1 MTRVF
6 EQLLGGG
13 DPALTAFGQAVLNT
27 RVRTQ
32 HSEEVLSRKVL
43 LLQEQENILK
53 NKETLNQGLKKE
65 LSNMD
70 LFLKKERADRD
81 GLLREQE
88 IVMKK
93 KDGLLT
99 NNEVMIKSL
108 NADLEDSKNSQSV
121 LKEDC
126 RQEKT
131 ALNTK
136 HNVAM
141 ETLRKD
147 LGVDL
152 NKAQAALRSEL
163 NVKHNDA
170 METLKKDLGVD
181 YNKAQAALRSEL
193 NVKHNDAMETL
204 RKDLG
209 VDHNKAQATLRSELN
224 AKHNDAMETLRK
236 DLGVDHNKAQATLRS
251 ELNAKHNDA
260 METLKKDFEAN
271 CATMC
276 ELYEVDL
283 AAKDVKQQET
293 DDLYDTSVFAQE
305 KSLEKLCLKEHQ
317 ILFQTKLNQSK
328 DVIYYNFNEENLKM
342 EEQNVKILN
351 SQQALIGKEMRDSK
365 LAEEQ
370 KQKSLLRRSA
380 GLGKILKNVTNNPA
394 MRRFNAEYLSAV
406 KLDQNLYSLSSAIGL
421 SSVID
426 ESGSVGQL
434 EIEVKKAHEK
444 LTKSARKNFNR
455 RQKKLRKETA
465 MEDVEQVVVKVDPD
479 QLFE

>member
-163 NVKHNDA
+163 NV
-170 METLKKDLGVD
+170 
-181 YNKAQAALRSEL
+181 
-193 NVKHNDAMETL
+193 
-204 RKDLG
+204 
-209 VDHNKAQATLRSELN
+209 
-224 AKHNDAMETLRK
+224 KHNDAMETLRK

-479 QLFE
+479 QLFEWMQLYWIVYLLVPLAHIGYMLIFSTVSFQMSF